1 MMRNAAAKLPQGSDR
16 VKNLCLMALLLAT
29 AAPASALAQPAA
41 VPEGARA
48 ASDANEEIIVTA
60 RRSGAPMW
68 TIPTSAGVVILVGEI
83 AAVPKATPWR
93 PERLEGAT
101 DRAQRVILGTK
112 AKVSPG
118 DILRVV
124 FAGGGLTKLPK
135 GRVAADYLDA
145 GQMKRLQALEER
157 FGQNYAR
164 QNFLMTAFDLLSKR
178 LSFNKDTS
186 DDASDVV
193 RKAARQSNIPA
204 QPVGE
209 VRGEDMLDNLFAA
222 APETHIPCLEAAMS
236 AIEAGGDV
244 VTDRGR
250 AWTEFDVPSV
260 MANPLEEALG
270 RCWPWTNDGFGPVL
284 RQTWVGA
291 IRDATA
297 QPGVTLAVVPLRILA
312 EKDGVLDQLKAQGLA
327 ISGPAW

>member
-1 MMRNAAAKLPQGSDR
+1 MRRLG
-16 VKNLCLMALLLAT
+16 VLLGVAVLAT
-29 AAPASALAQPAA
+29 TVPASAIEPTTA
-41 VPEGARA
+41 
-48 ASDANEEIIVTA
+48 DTANDEIVVTA

-68 TIPTSAGVVILVGEI
+68 TIQTRAGVVILVGEI

-118 DILRVV
+118 DILRLI
-124 FAGGGLTKLPK
+124 FKGGGLTKLPK
-135 GRVAADYLDA
+135 GRVAADYLNSD
-145 GQMKRLQALEER
+145 QIKRLRALELR
-157 FGQNYAR
+157 FDQDYSRG
-164 QNFLMTAFDLLSKR
+164 NFLVTAFDLLSKR
-178 LSFNKDTS
+178 LAFNKDS
-186 DDASDVV
+186 ADDASDVV
-193 RKAARQSNIPA
+193 RKASRQSKIPT

-222 APETHIPCLEAAMS
+222 APETHIPCLDAAM
-236 AIEAGGDV
+236 AAAEADGDV
-244 VTDRGR
+244 VIERGR
-250 AWTEFDVPSV
+250 AWTEFDVPAV
-260 MANPLEEALG
+260 MASPLEEALG
-270 RCWPWTNDGFGPVL
+270 RCWPWTNDSFGPEL

-291 IRDATA
+291 IRDATG

-312 EKDGVLDQLKAQGLA
+312 EKDGVLDQLKSQGLP

>member
-1 MMRNAAAKLPQGSDR
+1 MRGLMTMLLAGAVAAASP
-16 VKNLCLMALLLAT
+16 T
-29 AAPASALAQPAA
+29 AGAVEPSAAD
-41 VPEGARA
+41 E
-48 ASDANEEIIVTA
+48 ANDEIVVTA

-68 TIPTSAGVVILVGEI
+68 TIQTRAGVVILVGEI
-83 AAVPKATPWR
+83 AGVPKATPWR

-118 DILRVV
+118 DILRLI
-124 FAGGGLTKLPK
+124 FKGGALTKLPK

-145 GQMKRLQALEER
+145 KQMVRLHALETR
-157 FGQNYAR
+157 FDQDYAR
-164 QNFLMTAFDLLSKR
+164 ANFLMTAFDLLSKR
-178 LSFNKDTS
+178 LSFNKDTA

-193 RKAARQSNIPA
+193 RKAARQSKIPT

-222 APETHIPCLEAAMS
+222 APETHIPCLEAAM
-236 AIEAGGDV
+236 AATEAGGDV

-250 AWTEFDVPSV
+250 AWTEFDVPAV

-270 RCWPWTNDGFGPVL
+270 RCWPWTTDGFGTEL

-291 IRDATA
+291 IREASG

-312 EKDGVLDQLKAQGLA
+312 EKDGVLDQLKSQGLP

>member
-1 MMRNAAAKLPQGSDR
+1 M
-16 VKNLCLMALLLAT
+16 KNMCLTALLLAAT
-29 AAPASALAQPAA
+29 VPASAMAQPAPVA
-41 VPEGARA
+41 EEAQA
-48 ASDANEEIIVTA
+48 ASDAMEDIIVTA

-68 TIPTSAGVVILVGEI
+68 TIQTSAGVVILVGEI

-112 AKVSPG
+112 KKVSPG

-145 GQMKRLQALEER
+145 GQMKRLQALESR

-178 LSFNKDTS
+178 LSFNKDTA

-193 RKAARQSNIPA
+193 RKAARQSNIPT

-209 VRGEDMLDNLFAA
+209 VRGKDMLDNLFAA
-222 APETHIPCLEAAMS
+222 APETHIPCLEAAM
-236 AIEAGGDV
+236 AATEAAGDV
-244 VTDRGR
+244 VVERGR
-250 AWTEFDVPSV
+250 AWTEFNVPAV
-260 MANPLEEALG
+260 MANPLEAALG
-270 RCWPWTNDGFGPVL
+270 RCWPWTDDGFGSEL

-291 IRDATA
+291 IKNAVV
-297 QPGVTLAVVPLRILA
+297 QPGVTLAVVPLRVLA
-312 EKDGVLDQLKAQGLA
+312 EKDGVLDQLQLQGLPM
-327 ISGPAW
+327 SGPEW

>member
-1 MMRNAAAKLPQGSDR
+1 MRGVRYLSA
-16 VKNLCLMALLLAT
+16 MLLLAAHPAFAVEPSAT
-29 AAPASALAQPAA
+29 A
-41 VPEGARA
+41 E
-48 ASDANEEIIVTA
+48 ANDEIVVTA

-68 TIPTSAGVVILVGEI
+68 TIQTRAGVIILVGEI
-83 AAVPKATPWR
+83 AGVPKATPWR

-118 DILRVV
+118 DILRLI
-124 FAGGGLTKLPK
+124 FKGGALTKLPK

-145 GQMKRLQALEER
+145 GQMKRLQALETR
-157 FGQNYAR
+157 FDQDYAR

-178 LSFNKDTS
+178 LSFNKDTA

-193 RKAARQSNIPA
+193 RKAARQSKIPTR
-204 QPVGE
+204 PVGE

-222 APETHIPCLEAAMS
+222 PPGTHIACLDAAM
-236 AIEAGGDV
+236 AATEAGGDIV
-244 VTDRGR
+244 IDRGR
-250 AWTEFDVPSV
+250 AWTEFDVPAV

-270 RCWPWTNDGFGPVL
+270 RCWPWTNDGFGSEI
-284 RQTWVGA
+284 RQQWVGVINEA
-291 IRDATA
+291 AA
-297 QPGVTLAVVPLRILA
+297 QPGVTLAVVPLRVLA
-312 EKDGVLDQLKAQGLA
+312 EKDGVLDQLKGQGLP

>member
-1 MMRNAAAKLPQGSDR
+1 MQRLL
-16 VKNLCLMALLLAT
+16 VLLLAASAVASSAVSATEPT
-29 AAPASALAQPAA
+29 AADAA
-41 VPEGARA
+41 N
-48 ASDANEEIIVTA
+48 DEIVVTA

-68 TIPTSAGVVILVGEI
+68 TIQTRAGVVILVGEI

-101 DRAQRVILGTK
+101 DRAQRVVLGTK

-118 DILRVV
+118 DILRLI
-124 FAGGGLTKLPK
+124 FKGDGLTKLPK

-145 GQMKRLQALEER
+145 GQMKRLQALETR
-157 FGQNYAR
+157 FGQDYAR
-164 QNFLMTAFDLLSKR
+164 SNFLMTAFDLLSKR
-178 LSFNKDTS
+178 LAFNKDS
-186 DDASDVV
+186 ADDASDVV
-193 RKAARQSNIPA
+193 RKAARQSKIPT

-222 APETHIPCLEAAMS
+222 APETHIPCLEAAM
-236 AIEAGGDV
+236 AAAEAGGDV
-244 VTDRGR
+244 VIERGR
-250 AWTEFDVPSV
+250 AWTEFDVPAV
-260 MANPLEEALG
+260 MASPLEEALG
-270 RCWPWTNDGFGPVL
+270 RCWPWTNDSFGPEL

-297 QPGVTLAVVPLRILA
+297 RPGVTLAVAPLRILA
-312 EKDGVLDQLKAQGLA
+312 EKDGVLDQLRSQGLP

>member
-1 MMRNAAAKLPQGSDR
+1 VKTGSF
-16 VKNLCLMALLLAT
+16 ATLLLA
-29 AAPASALAQPAA
+29 AALTLAPGAVAQEQDAS
-41 VPEGARA
+41 
-48 ASDANEEIIVTA
+48 ASDANDEIVVIA

-68 TIPTSAGVVILVGEI
+68 TIETSAGTVILVGEI

-118 DILRVV
+118 DILRLI
-124 FAGGGLTKLPK
+124 FRGGGLTKLPK
-135 GRVAADYLDA
+135 GKVAADYLEA
-145 GQMKRLQALEER
+145 AQLTRLRSLEAR
-157 FGQNYAR
+157 FDQDYAR
-164 QNFLMTAFDLLSKR
+164 SNFLMTAFDLLSKR
-178 LSFNKDTS
+178 LSFNKDTA

-193 RKAARQSNIPA
+193 RKAARQSKIPM

-222 APETHIPCLEAAMS
+222 APETHIPCLAAAMT
-236 AIEAGGDV
+236 ATEAGPDV
-244 VTDRGR
+244 VTARGK
-250 AWTEFDVPSV
+250 AWTEFDVRAV

-270 RCWPWTNDGFGPVL
+270 RCWPWTNDGFGPEI
-284 RQTWVGA
+284 RQQWVSAIDGA
-291 IRDATA
+291 AM
-297 QPGVTLAVVPLRILA
+297 QPGVTLAVVPLRVLA
-312 EKDGVLDQLKAQGLA
+312 EKDGVLDQLDRKGLP

>member
-1 MMRNAAAKLPQGSDR
+1 MRGLMTMLLAGAVAAASP
-16 VKNLCLMALLLAT
+16 A
-29 AAPASALAQPAA
+29 ASAVEPSAA
-41 VPEGARA
+41 DE
-48 ASDANEEIIVTA
+48 ANDEIVVTA

-68 TIPTSAGVVILVGEI
+68 TIQTRAGVVILVGEI
-83 AAVPKATPWR
+83 AGVPKATPWR

-118 DILRVV
+118 DILRLI
-124 FAGGGLTKLPK
+124 FKGGALTKLPK

-145 GQMKRLQALEER
+145 KQMVRLHALETR
-157 FGQNYAR
+157 FDQDYAR
-164 QNFLMTAFDLLSKR
+164 ANFLMTAFDLLSKR
-178 LSFNKDTS
+178 LSFNKDTA

-193 RKAARQSNIPA
+193 RKAARQSKIPT

-222 APETHIPCLEAAMS
+222 APERHIPCLEAAM
-236 AIEAGGDV
+236 AATEAGGDV

-250 AWTEFDVPSV
+250 AWTEFDVPAV

-270 RCWPWTNDGFGPVL
+270 RCWPWTTDGFGTEL

-291 IRDATA
+291 IREASG

-312 EKDGVLDQLKAQGLA
+312 EKDGVLDQLKSQGLP